1 MGVGPS
7 LRIKEILSIQSL
19 SDCCYPVSPYIPF
32 PKDIWPAGDD
42 GLVSGFHILPEKL
55 RRGVDD
61 GTWFWWCDAEFVP
74 FKDNT
79 LYATSSAY
87 HPRPGQTWTP
97 VPNAMNGRVLQYNL
111 LAPDDVQCTIFSRT
125 NSTVLP
131 NVVPHPLGEMVAYCG
146 TGEAV
151 VMANN
156 GDPVYTR
163 SRDLANAVHVYCSVA
178 NNGISLA
185 CLKRGTLDFFL
196 ELYELDSGIQ
206 TNASMRCR
214 QICQGF
220 IPSRNRT
227 DNVACKFSPNSRL
240 LAVSGSQ
247 GILFTVRA
255 TTLAKY
261 LTICPDL
268 LDENL
273 SSPLAFD
280 FNPQFAFEVLT
291 VATKNRFVHTL
302 NISTAEV
309 LSSFETDEDVD
320 CLNYSRDGQ
329 LIAVGF
335 HNFDIVVYD
344 SENQN
349 VFHSID
355 MSVLCQEQT
364 QRIQRG
370 YPTILH
376 LSFSQNGEH
385 LASTTCDGQLRLW
398 RIPRVFSLQELCR
411 DAILASTPIRKIQRL
426 QNIPQKMINLL
437 LYKYF

>member
-1 MGVGPS
+1 M
-7 LRIKEILSIQSL
+7 
-19 SDCCYPVSPYIPF
+19 
-32 PKDIWPAGDD
+32 
-42 GLVSGFHILPEKL
+42 
-55 RRGVDD
+55 
-61 GTWFWWCDAEFVP
+61 
-74 FKDNT
+74 
-79 LYATSSAY
+79 
-87 HPRPGQTWTP
+87 
-97 VPNAMNGRVLQYNL
+97 
-111 LAPDDVQCTIFSRT
+111 
-125 NSTVLP
+125 LP

-156 GDPVYTR
+156 GEPVYTR
-163 SRDLANAVHVYCSVA
+163 SRDLTNAVHVYCAVA
-178 NNGISLA
+178 NNGVSLA

-196 ELYELDSGIQ
+196 ELYELDSAIQ
-206 TNASMRCR
+206 TNASTRCR
-214 QICQGF
+214 QICKGF

-247 GILFTVRA
+247 GILFTVKA
-255 TTLAKY
+255 TTLEKY
-261 LTICPDL
+261 VTICPDL

-291 VATKNRFVHTL
+291 VATTNKLVQTL
-302 NISTAEV
+302 DISTGEV
-309 LSSFETDEDVD
+309 LWFFETGEDVD

-335 HNFDIVVYD
+335 HNFDIVIYD
-344 SENQN
+344 TENQN
-349 VFHSID
+349 VFHTID
-355 MSVLCQEQT
+355 MSVLCQDQA
-364 QRIQRG
+364 QRIQHV

-376 LSFSQNGEH
+376 LSFSQSGEY
-385 LASTTCDGQLRLW
+385 LASTTCDGHLRLW

-411 DAILASTPIRKIQRL
+411 EAILACTPIRKIRRL
-426 QNIPQKMINLL
+426 QNIPQKMINFL